1 MVDHHRDDSRATMPD
16 DHFEAGG
23 KRFVSLVRADIA
35 ERPAPTDIRSG
46 LVAANLLRTAELLEH
61 LLVAHV
67 HALHLPAQMLFRAVG
82 DCWLVGRY
90 LIDGPEDAADRML
103 NSFDAQRTRTA
114 DLTGIERKRTPR
126 PRPGRTKGMPQAR
139 QIAEY
144 LDERDGLPINEQ
156 PVEGSARWWYGWVY
170 GPMSDSAVHSGFGA
184 LERYVKASPN
194 GFQFVARPAHLI
206 EASRCFRLSVG
217 AAANLLMVSYPYLGL
232 ETSRAGGLEH
242 MQIHARS
249 H

>member
-1 MVDHHRDDSRATMPD
+1 MPD

-23 KRFVSLVRADIA
+23 KWFVALVRADIA
-35 ERPAPTDIRSG
+35 ERPAPADIRSG

-90 LIDGPEDAADRML
+90 LIEGRDDAADRML
-103 NSFDAQRTRTA
+103 NSFDAQRTKTTE
-114 DLTGIERKRTPR
+114 LTGIERKSTPQ
-126 PRPGRTKGMPQAR
+126 PRPGRTKRMPQAR

-156 PVEGSARWWYGWVY
+156 PIEGSARWWYGWVY
-170 GPMSDSAVHSGFGA
+170 SPMSDSAVHSGFGA
-184 LERYVKASPN
+184 LERYVKASPE
-194 GFQFVARPAHLI
+194 GFQFVARPAQLI

-217 AAANLLMVSYPYLGL
+217 AAANLLMRSYAYLGL
-232 ETSRAGGLEH
+232 ETSRVGDLEH
-242 MQIHARS
+242 MQIRVKAQ
-249 H
+249 